1 MACKDQA
8 DAFPTPPKIQ
18 RCTPTSDFV
27 DFRHFR
33 PFETGNWMKLGS
45 LGYMK
50 WCRDTKDVVGLRLLI
65 LFFACQCSP
74 SSFMYCIFVDI
85 CWTLTTSHE
94 LCRSQCTFL
103 HDSYPWGFK
112 KPCRTGGLHMW
123 RKVFV
128 SGSTWTW
135 QVPHWSFTLSVYDQ
149 DLWVILLPRGVRL
162 KKGNMWN
169 RSLWYYEVDDDA
181 DTWQWWFNNCL
192 EWQFLHAQE

>member
-1 MACKDQA
+1 
-8 DAFPTPPKIQ
+8 
-18 RCTPTSDFV
+18 
-27 DFRHFR
+27 
-33 PFETGNWMKLGS
+33 
-45 LGYMK
+45 MK

-65 LFFACQCSP
+65 LVFACQCSP
-74 SSFMYCIFVDI
+74 FLSCTVNLLIFVGLSLPLMNCEWKVI
-85 CWTLTTSHE
+85 
-94 LCRSQCTFL
+94 RSLKPYLIFQCAFL
-103 HDSYPWGFK
+103 HDSCPWGFK